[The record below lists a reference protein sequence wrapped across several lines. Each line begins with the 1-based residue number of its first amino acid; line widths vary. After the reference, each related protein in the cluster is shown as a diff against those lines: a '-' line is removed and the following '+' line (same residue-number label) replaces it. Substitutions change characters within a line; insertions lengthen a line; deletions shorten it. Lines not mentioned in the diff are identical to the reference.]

1 VDVGRLPVYLARSG
15 GRLESLAL
23 PIAIAIAGVLVGT
36 IAGEKILFRLSR
48 DRFQQVISILILALG
63 IWLVVKRGI

>member
-1 VDVGRLPVYLARSG
+1 
-15 GRLESLAL
+15 
-23 PIAIAIAGVLVGT
+23 VLVGT

-48 DRFQQVISILILALG
+48 DRFQEVISILILALG